1 MKYDES
7 RLQQACVKWFNYQ
20 YTELRGCLF
29 CVPNGGARNAA
40 TGRILKLE
48 GVVAGVADL
57 ILPVPN
63 KHYHSLCVEMKTEEG
78 KQSPSQREWQE
89 KVESVGNKYVI
100 CRSLEQ
106 FIVEVEDYINK
117 TK

>member
-1 MKYDES
+1 MRYNES
-7 RLQQACVKWFNYQ
+7 KLQQACVKWFNYQ
-20 YTELRGCLF
+20 HVELRGCLF
-29 CVPNGGARNAA
+29 SVPNGGARDSV

-57 ILPVPN
+57 ILLVPN
-63 KHYHSLCVEMKTEEG
+63 KHYHALLIEMKTEKG
-78 KQSPSQREWQE
+78 RQSPSQREWQK
-89 KVESVGNKYVI
+89 KVESVGYKYVI

-106 FIVEVEDYINK
+106 FIVEIEEYINK